1 MNMEYVVSV
10 CMDGGCSGSGRVSF
24 SLGSGKSGVVHFGL
38 VQKDGEY
45 NVSGSIYGVHCTTNI
60 YLSLYQN
67 IEHGY
72 VLSYS

>member
-38 VQKDGEY
+38 VQNDGEH
-45 NVSGSIYGVHCTTNI
+45 NVSGSI
-60 YLSLYQN
+60 
-67 IEHGY
+67 
-72 VLSYS
+72 